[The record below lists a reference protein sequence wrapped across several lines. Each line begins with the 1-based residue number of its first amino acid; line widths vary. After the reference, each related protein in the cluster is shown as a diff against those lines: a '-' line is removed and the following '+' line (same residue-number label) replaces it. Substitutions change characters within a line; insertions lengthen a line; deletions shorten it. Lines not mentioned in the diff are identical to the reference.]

1 MNLSK
6 VIGTVLII
14 ISLGLGYIGVSK
26 LVDNTKQVNFLG
38 IKIDASNEKGQ
49 TTSYIYLGVAIVLL
63 AGGIYAVSRPK
74 K

>member
-6 VIGTVLII
+6 VIGIVLIL
-14 ISLGLGYIGVSK
+14 ISLGLGYIGVNK
-26 LVDNTKQVNFLG
+26 LVDNTKQVNLLG

-49 TTSYIYLGVAIVLL
+49 TTSYIYLGVAIILL
-63 AGGIYAVSRPK
+63 AGGIYAVTRPK